1 MSEAANFN
9 RGVVMNSFKEV
20 EVNTARDA
28 LALLSRMIYKKYGDE
43 VLPLIGEV
51 CRRLG
56 RSIGNQMR
64 KKLNSFDLKSVGS
77 AFLEDAKRRESPV
90 TLLELSEKIIRVKG
104 ERCGLGLAGA
114 GRPICQAMMNMD
126 IGLFEAATGREI
138 DLSILKTVA
147 AGDEYCDVAFTLK

>member
-1 MSEAANFN
+1 
-9 RGVVMNSFKEV
+9 MNSLKEV

-51 CRRLG
+51 CRKLG
-56 RSIGNQMR
+56 RAIGNQMR
-64 KKLNSFDLKSVGS
+64 KNLDSFDLKSVGN
-77 AFLEDAKRRESPV
+77 AFWEDARRRKSPV
-90 TLLELSEKIIRVKG
+90 TLLELTEKRIRVKG

-114 GRPICQAMMNMD
+114 GRPICEARMNMD

-147 AGDEYCDVAFTLK
+147 DGDEYCDVMFTLKG

>member
-1 MSEAANFN
+1 
-9 RGVVMNSFKEV
+9 MNSLQEV

-28 LALLSRMIYKKYGDE
+28 LALLSRMIYEKYGDD

-51 CRRLG
+51 CRKLG
-56 RSIGNQMR
+56 SAIGNQMR
-64 KKLNSFDLKSVGS
+64 EKLDSFDLKSVGN
-77 AFLEDAKRRESPV
+77 AFLEDAKRRKSPV

-104 ERCGLGLAGA
+104 ERCALGLAGA
-114 GRPICQAMMNMD
+114 GRPICEAMMNMD

-147 AGDEYCDVAFTLK
+147 AGDEYCDVAFAPKP